1 MAVKIRLARHG
12 RKGRPFYHV
21 VVADSRSPRD
31 GRIIER
37 IGSYNPTV
45 DPAIIDV
52 DVDKA
57 VDWIFKGAQ
66 PTNTAK
72 RILSYKGVLL
82 KKHLLVG
89 VKKGALTEEQAI
101 EKFNAWV
108 NEKDAKVQAKVDG
121 LVKNAEIE
129 AAKKLDAEKAVNEK
143 RAEALAAKK
152 SELQAAAEA
161 AAKEEAAAEAADEA
175 GNEEPAAEEAKAE

>member
-12 RKGRPFYHV
+12 RKARPFYHI

-37 IGSYNPTV
+37 IGSYNPCV
-45 DPAIIDV
+45 DPAIIDL

-57 VDWIFKGAQ
+57 VDWVFKGAQ

-82 KKHLLVG
+82 KKHLAVG
-89 VKKGALTEEQAI
+89 VKKGALTEEQAA
-101 EKFNAWV
+101 EKFNAWLADK
-108 NEKDAKVQAKVDG
+108 EGKIQAKVDG
-121 LVKNAEIE
+121 LTKNAEIE
-129 AAKKLDAEKAVNEK
+129 ASKRLEAEKMISDK
-143 RAEALAAKK
+143 RAEVIAAKK

-161 AAKEEAAAEAADEA
+161 AAKEEAEAA
-175 GNEEPAAEEAKAE
+175 NAEEATEETPAE